1 MLELEL
7 VLALVLQRELVL
19 VLVLV
24 LELRLVPGLEPVQP
38 WEPRWHRRNQRLLLQ
53 VSSWHRASTVRWCR
67 FSTPGRQS
75 RCASCQ
81 RFERR
86 LRMRELRWQTTSPL
100 C

>member
-1 MLELEL
+1 MQ
-7 VLALVLQRELVL
+7 VQVQALVQQYEQVL
-19 VLVLV
+19 VQV
-24 LELRLVPGLEPVQP
+24 LRLVQGRLEPVQP

-67 FSTPGRQS
+67 FSTPSRQS